1 MGKQARHERAWERGV
16 HATSTLDEQAPL
28 EAQKRDQLH
37 DLEAARRPRSLRICV
52 HPYPSVLSAPR
63 PGMNRFLQWFN
74 LAGVLALAV
83 LCVLQWRM
91 NRQLNLD
98 LNAAEKTRQQ
108 QAARLD
114 EQEKRLKGG
123 ASDLDGFREQ
133 LTRAT
138 TSLKETETKLAA
150 LDRQVKQL
158 TNERDQLK
166 TSVTNWAAAVSAR
179 DAQLKQAGTDLKK
192 LAEDRNAAVLKFNEL
207 AAKQNELVKELER
220 ITEDRNTMVDGLNKR
235 TREFNALVEKYNT
248 LAKQASSSKPAP

>member
-1 MGKQARHERAWERGV
+1 
-16 HATSTLDEQAPL
+16 
-28 EAQKRDQLH
+28 
-37 DLEAARRPRSLRICV
+37 
-52 HPYPSVLSAPR
+52 
-63 PGMNRFLQWFN
+63 MNRFLHWFN
-74 LAGVLALAV
+74 LAGVLALAL

-98 LNAAEKTRQQ
+98 LNAAAKARQQ

-114 EQEKRLKGG
+114 DQEKRLKGG

-138 TSLKETETKLAA
+138 ASLKETELKLAA

-166 TSVTNWAAAVSAR
+166 TSVTNWAAAVTAR
-179 DAQLKQAGTDLKK
+179 DTQLRQAGADLKK
-192 LAEDRNAAVLKFNEL
+192 LADDRNAAVLKFNEV
-207 AAKQNELVKELER
+207 ATKQNDLVKELER
-220 ITEDRNTMVDGLNKR
+220 RTKEHNAVVETLNQR

-248 LAKQASSSKPAP
+248 LAKQAAPKPTP

>member
-1 MGKQARHERAWERGV
+1 
-16 HATSTLDEQAPL
+16 
-28 EAQKRDQLH
+28 
-37 DLEAARRPRSLRICV
+37 
-52 HPYPSVLSAPR
+52 
-63 PGMNRFLQWFN
+63 MNRFLHWFN

-83 LCVLQWRM
+83 LCILQWRM

-114 EQEKRLKGG
+114 DTEKRLKGG

-138 TSLKETETKLAA
+138 ASLKETELKLAA

-166 TSVTNWAAAVSAR
+166 TSVTNWAAAVAVR
-179 DAQLKQAGTDLKK
+179 DGRLKQAGTDLQK
-192 LAEDRNAAVLKFNEL
+192 LADDRNAAVLKFNEV
-207 AAKQNELVKELER
+207 ATKQNELVKELER
-220 ITEDRNTMVDGLNKR
+220 RTKEHNAVVEQLNQR
-235 TREFNALVEKYNT
+235 TREFNALVEKYNA
-248 LAKQASSSKPAP
+248 LAKPAQPKPAP

>member
-1 MGKQARHERAWERGV
+1 
-16 HATSTLDEQAPL
+16 
-28 EAQKRDQLH
+28 
-37 DLEAARRPRSLRICV
+37 
-52 HPYPSVLSAPR
+52 
-63 PGMNRFLQWFN
+63 MNRFLHWFN
-74 LAGVLALAV
+74 LAGVLALAL

-98 LNAAEKTRQQ
+98 LNAAAKARQQ

-114 EQEKRLKGG
+114 DQEKHLKGG

-138 TSLKETETKLAA
+138 ASLKETELKLAA

-166 TSVTNWAAAVSAR
+166 TSVTNWAAAVTAR
-179 DAQLKQAGTDLKK
+179 DTQLRQAGADLKK
-192 LAEDRNAAVLKFNEL
+192 LADDRNAAVLKFNEV
-207 AAKQNELVKELER
+207 ATKQNDLVKELER
-220 ITEDRNTMVDGLNKR
+220 RTKEHNAVVETLNQR

-248 LAKQASSSKPAP
+248 LAKQAAPKPTP